1 VPLGHSVNANIAM
14 VAGFSLHHDPAE
26 AARRG
31 MDGFAFFRYA
41 INALVA
47 NDARPGRS
55 RLWDE
60 YQELRGRNLPTI
72 GAPGIGT
79 PEEYVKLVREF
90 GDVGVDQMI
99 FLQQGGKNRHEH
111 ICESLEL
118 FGREV
123 LPAFSQGREERE
135 AAKARELA
143 PYIEKALGRKRRMR
157 ALTDDEIPIVP
168 ASREREAFYHKD

>member
-1 VPLGHSVNANIAM
+1 
-14 VAGFSLHHDPAE
+14 
-26 AARRG
+26 

-47 NDARPGRS
+47 NDAKPGRS
-55 RLWDE
+55 RLWEE
-60 YQELRGRNLPTI
+60 YEELKGRDLPTI

-79 PEEYVKLVREF
+79 PEDYRELVRGF
-90 GDVGVDQMI
+90 ADVGVDQII

-123 LPAFSQGREERE
+123 LPHFTEGREERE
-135 AAKARELA
+135 ARKALELA
-143 PYIEKALGRKRRMR
+143 PHIEKALQRKPRMPEL
-157 ALTDDEIPIVP
+157 ADDEIPLVK